1 MWLEES
7 STIHFSQQK
16 GKKYDLLPAT
26 IMIVCTLYVVVP
38 LQSLFPVH
46 DLIIQKDPKGSNQQQ
61 KGNNNSN
68 NNKSN
73 QKKTIEIK
81 VIRKKEM

>member
-46 DLIIQKDPKGSNQQQ
+46 DLIIQKDRI
-61 KGNNNSN
+61 
-68 NNKSN
+68 NNK
-73 QKKTIEIK
+73 KEIIIVITIK
-81 VIRKKEM
+81 AIRRKR